1 MISTSLS
8 ALLLL
13 LYRVIWW
20 SIHQPHR
27 QLPSLC
33 RAAMLCATVQSAMDN
48 APQRLISAGIRSI
61 TCLLTRPPLAFSSA
75 IRCGSSP
82 RAEVLLPALPLL
94 LGKSILERKQSECV
108 WPCSNSVGCR
118 EFITSALFVWPPG
131 FPLSIMCPRLNNS
144 ELQCCTIFLQLTW
157 FSTDLFLNKMKHM
170 IDWLI
175 DWLMWRCYRLEEAER
190 VCLHWVVDDL
200 VQMCEC
206 SNRGILAR
214 CGSRWVARVG
224 YVANLCAEYTG
235 EF

>member
-1 MISTSLS
+1 
-8 ALLLL
+8 LLL

-175 DWLMWRCYRLEEAER
+175 DWLIDVEVLSAWGSGESLFTLGGRWFGADVRVFKQGHSCKVRL
-190 VCLHWVVDDL
+190 
-200 VQMCEC
+200 QMGC
-206 SNRGILAR
+206 
-214 CGSRWVARVG
+214 
-224 YVANLCAEYTG
+224 
-235 EF
+235 